1 MLAILLSAAAL
12 LSQQQ
17 VTGDSLLTVSKYL
30 DLEDVGDAKVSPDGK
45 TIVYSRRWVDKVN
58 DKWESAI
65 WIMDADGGRNRFL
78 VKGGGPVWS
87 PDGNRIAYVA
97 AAEEP
102 KGAQI
107 FVRWMD
113 SEGATS
119 QITRLAEGPG
129 SLRWS
134 PDGKWIGFVM
144 FVPKSDDWAID
155 MPSAP
160 ANGKWTAPPRVV
172 NRL

>member
-1 MLAILLSAAAL
+1 MLALILSLAAFQGQQPAADTLLS
-12 LSQQQ
+12 
-17 VTGDSLLTVSKYL
+17 VSHYL

-45 TIVYSRRWVDKVN
+45 TILYTRRWVDKVN

-65 WIMDADGGRNRFL
+65 WMMDADGSRNRFL

-87 PDGNRIAYVA
+87 PDGSRIAYVA
-97 AAEEP
+97 ASEEP

-113 SEGATS
+113 AEGATT
-119 QITRLAEGPG
+119 QVTRLPEGPG

-144 FVPKSDDWAID
+144 FTPKSDDVER
-155 MPSAP
+155 S
-160 ANGKWTAPPRVV
+160 TCPPRP
-172 NRL
+172 RTASGPRHRAS